1 MIRLYNIEE
10 NQVEPDKKFLFVQ
23 FRDTNISKK
32 QYEFLKEGIRE
43 YKPDTGYGIEIDPSE
58 IVFDEYS
65 GNLSVWIKTTVIR
78 LKKHDDINIAAN
90 KLTKEFIEEFPQ
102 FYEDLK
108 QRSMKMI

>member
-1 MIRLYNIEE
+1 MIRLHDIEE
-10 NQVEPDKKFLFVQ
+10 NQVKPDKKYLFVQ

-43 YKPDTGYGIEIDPSE
+43 YEPDISYGIEIDVPE

-65 GNLSVWIKTTVIR
+65 ENLSIWIKTTVNR
-78 LKKHDDINIAAN
+78 LKTQDDLKIAAD
-90 KLTKEFIEEFPQ
+90 KLTKEFIERFPK

-108 QRSMKMI
+108 QKFI